1 MQQVHARG
9 MPETISGWTID
20 FPKRPHEKLKLEKTE
35 PGLASHMGDVTH
47 HPLLGVVNP
56 PHLGN
61 SQSEQK
67 KKNQSDDQGLTEVQ
81 IFSFNSMDLTKILH

>member
-1 MQQVHARG
+1 

-35 PGLASHMGDVTH
+35 PGSASHMGDVTH

-81 IFSFNSMDLTKILH
+81 NFSFNSKDLTKILH